1 MPFDLL
7 QHRLVLLLEQ
17 LIVQVPAADAVP
29 RALLDERIPRL
40 LQLFQV
46 AQLRPVDPRHPGQ
59 SPRIDRAGP
68 GPPTQRLHESPRLW
82 QMQPRQWHSAALQ
95 CLFEL
100 EMKRFD
106 G

>member
-7 QHRLVLLLEQ
+7 QHRLVLPLEQ

-29 RALLDERIPRL
+29 RALLDRIPRF

-59 SPRIDRAGP
+59 SPRIDRAGL

-82 QMQPRQWHSAALQ
+82 QMQPVNGTLLLCNASS
-95 CLFEL
+95 L